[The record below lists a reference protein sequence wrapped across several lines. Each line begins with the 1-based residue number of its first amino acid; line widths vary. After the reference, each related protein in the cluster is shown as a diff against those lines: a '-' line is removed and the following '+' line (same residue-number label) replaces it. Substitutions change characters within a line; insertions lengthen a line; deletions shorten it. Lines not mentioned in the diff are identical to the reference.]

1 MFVLHTDMPANT
13 CDTTQSDTPYK
24 PCAEVAAAEQSVMQH
39 LLADKSNLSLQ
50 CCLSLLGALRARLDD
65 IHKLRLEGSS
75 SHQEPINIRLCCQ
88 LI

>member
-13 CDTTQSDTPYK
+13 CDTTQSDIPYK
-24 PCAEVAAAEQSVMQH
+24 PCAQVAAAEQSVMQH

-50 CCLSLLGALRARLDD
+50 CCSSLLGALRARLDD
-65 IHKLRLEGSS
+65 IHKLRLEGRS